1 MTFDVNREYVVDEL
15 ANAGYLL
22 DAEAEEFILANSD
35 PLNFAKDAISR
46 LMTRPLVVTMRDLRT
61 VCHVETIDALSQKG
75 PNHLE
80 SIGPREYLDGDV
92 VVLQDITGASHC
104 VGSIDGFSHYFM
116 NRFISIRGML
126 QKRRDMSGSCTIA
139 RASDPNRQMVEK
151 EIKIIGIV
159 NEVKETKTGDHIIEL
174 EDETGRITVMLGR
187 DAKGGNDSILNDEVV
202 GIIGKPARRGGTW
215 EKGGSSGTKMNATE
229 IVRPDVPI
237 SSGMPRTDSSS
248 IIGFMSDVHVGS
260 KTFLAPEWKRMMD
273 WLKTDAVDLGMN
285 YLLIPGDVV
294 DGIGIYPDQES
305 ELDVPDIFEQY
316 HVLAEYL
323 KEIPD
328 SIQVIVQPGNH
339 DAVRPAEPQPAFEG
353 DFASMF
359 DSNAILIGNP
369 CYLRVEGRTILSYH
383 GKSFDDLM
391 SSVKGLNYSK
401 PIDAMK
407 EMLKRRHLASTYG
420 GKTPLAP
427 EPRDMMVI
435 DTVPDIFV
443 TGHVHAAGLSHY
455 KGVRLINASTW
466 QSQTSF
472 QKMHNFTPDP
482 AKLYLVHLGTGETD
496 MQSFMF

>member
-15 ANAGYLL
+15 ANEGYIL
-22 DAEAEEFILANSD
+22 DGEAQEFILAKPD
-35 PLNFAKDAISR
+35 PLNFAREAISR
-46 LMTRPLVVTMRDLRT
+46 MMTRPLVVTMRDLKK
-61 VCHVETIDALSQKG
+61 VCQVESVDSLSTGTMTLDK
-75 PNHLE
+75 
-80 SIGPREYLDGDV
+80 IGPREYCDGDV
-92 VVLQDITGASHC
+92 VVLKDITGSSHC

-116 NRFISIRGML
+116 DRFISIRGML
-126 QKRRDMSGSCTIA
+126 QKRRDMSGATTIS
-139 RASDPNRQMVEK
+139 RVSDPNRMMVEK
-151 EIKIIGIV
+151 EIKVIGIV
-159 NEVKETKTGDHIIEL
+159 NEVKQTKTGEQIVEI
-174 EDETGRITVMLGR
+174 EDETGRLTVMLGR
-187 DAKGGNDSILNDEVV
+187 DAKGGTDSILNDEII
-202 GIIGKPARRGGTW
+202 GIIGKPARRGGSYD
-215 EKGGSSGTKMNATE
+215 KGGSGVKMTATE
-229 IVRPDVPI
+229 LVRPAVPI
-237 SSGMPRTDSSS
+237 SSGMQRSDSTS

-260 KTFLAPEWKRMMD
+260 KTFLGTEWGRMID
-273 WLKTDAVDLGMN
+273 YLKTDAVDLGMN

-294 DGIGIYPDQES
+294 DGIGIYPDQEK
-305 ELDVPDIFEQY
+305 ELDVDDIYEQY

-328 SIQVIVQPGNH
+328 SIRIIVQPGNH

-353 DFASMF
+353 DFAKMF

-369 CYLRVEGRTILSYH
+369 CYLNIEGRTILSYH

-391 SSVKGLNYSK
+391 SSVVGLNYSK
-401 PIDAMK
+401 PIEAMK
-407 EMLKRRHLASTYG
+407 EMLKRRHLAPMYG

-443 TGHVHAAGLSHY
+443 TGHVHGAGLSHY

-472 QKMHNFTPDP
+472 QKMHNFSPDP

-496 MQSFMF
+496 MQSFTN

>member
-61 VCHVETIDALSQKG
+61 VCQVDSIEALSNGAK
-75 PNHLE
+75 HLE
-80 SIGPREYLDGDV
+80 SIGPREYCDGDV
-92 VVLQDITGASHC
+92 IVLKDITGSSHC

-116 NRFISIRGML
+116 DRFSSIRVML
-126 QKRRDMSGSCTIA
+126 QKRRDMSGSCTIS
-139 RASDPNRQMVEK
+139 RVSDPNRMMVEK
-151 EIKIIGIV
+151 EIKVIGIV
-159 NEVKETKTGDHIIEL
+159 NEVKETKTGDHILEI
-174 EDETGRITVMLGR
+174 EDETGRITVMLGK
-187 DAKGGNDSILNDEVV
+187 DAKGGNESILNDEVV
-202 GIIGKPARRGGTW
+202 GIIGKPARRGGGW
-215 EKGGSSGTKMNATE
+215 EKGSTGTKMTATE

-237 SSGMPRTDSSS
+237 SSGMPRTDSTSV
-248 IIGFMSDVHVGS
+248 IGFMSDVHVGS
-260 KTFLAPEWKRMMD
+260 KTFLSTEWGRMME
-273 WLKTDAVDLGMN
+273 WLRTEAVDLGMN

-294 DGIGIYPDQES
+294 DGIGIYPDQET
-305 ELDVPDIFEQY
+305 ELDVTDIYEQY

-353 DFASMF
+353 DFAKMF

-369 CYLRVEGRTILSYH
+369 CYLKIEGRTILSYH

-401 PIDAMK
+401 PIEGMK
-407 EMLKRRHLASTYG
+407 EMLKRRHMAPIYG

-496 MQSFMF
+496 MQSFTI

>member
-15 ANAGYLL
+15 ANEGYLL
-22 DAEAEEFILANSD
+22 DAEAQEFILAKDN
-35 PLNFAKDAISR
+35 PLDFAREAISR
-46 LMTRPLVVTMRDLRT
+46 MMTRPLVVTMRDLRT
-61 VCHVETIDALSQKG
+61 VCQVESIDALSKG
-75 PNHLE
+75 ASSLE
-80 SIGPREYLDGDV
+80 TIGPREYCDGDV
-92 VVLQDITGASHC
+92 VVLKDITGSSHC

-116 NRFISIRGML
+116 DRFVTIRGIL
-126 QKRRDMSGSCTIA
+126 QKRRDMSGATTIS
-139 RASDPNRQMVEK
+139 RASDSNRMNADN
-151 EIKIIGIV
+151 EIKVIGIV
-159 NEVKETKTGDHIIEL
+159 NEVKETKTGDRIIEI
-174 EDETGRITVMLGR
+174 EDETGRITIMLGR
-187 DAKGGNDSILNDEVV
+187 DAKGGMDSILNDEVI
-202 GIIGKPARRGGTW
+202 GIIGKQGRQRGPNQS
-215 EKGGSSGTKMNATE
+215 GSLGAKIAAKE
-229 IVRPDVPI
+229 LVRPDLPI
-237 SSGMPRTDSSS
+237 SSGMQRSDSTS

-260 KTFLAPEWKRMMD
+260 KTFLGPEWNRMME

-294 DGIGIYPDQES
+294 DGIGIYPDQEK
-305 ELDVPDIFEQY
+305 ELDVDDIYQQY
-316 HVLAEYL
+316 HVLSEYL

-353 DFASMF
+353 DFAKMF

-369 CYLRVEGRTILSYH
+369 CYLKIEGRTILSYH

-391 SSVKGLNYSK
+391 SSVVGLNYSK
-401 PIDAMK
+401 PIEAMK
-407 EMLKRRHLASTYG
+407 EMLKRRHMAPMYG

-427 EPRDMMVI
+427 EPKDMMVI
-435 DTVPDIFV
+435 DTIPDIFV
-443 TGHVHAAGLSHY
+443 TGHVHGAGLSHY

-496 MQSFMF
+496 MQSFMN

>member
-15 ANAGYLL
+15 ANEGYIL
-22 DAEAEEFILANSD
+22 DGEAQEFILAKPD
-35 PLNFAKDAISR
+35 PLNFAREAISR
-46 LMTRPLVVTMRDLRT
+46 MMTRPLVVTMRDLKK
-61 VCHVETIDALSQKG
+61 VCQVESVDSLSTGTMTLDK
-75 PNHLE
+75 
-80 SIGPREYLDGDV
+80 IGPREYCDGDV
-92 VVLQDITGASHC
+92 VVLKDITGSSHC

-116 NRFISIRGML
+116 DRFISIRGML
-126 QKRRDMSGSCTIA
+126 QKRRDMSGATTIS
-139 RASDPNRQMVEK
+139 RVSDPNRMMVEK
-151 EIKIIGIV
+151 EIKVIGIV
-159 NEVKETKTGDHIIEL
+159 NEVKQTKTGEQIVEI
-174 EDETGRITVMLGR
+174 EDETGRLTVMLGR
-187 DAKGGNDSILNDEVV
+187 DAKGGNDSILNDEII
-202 GIIGKPARRGGTW
+202 GIIGKPARRGGSYD
-215 EKGGSSGTKMNATE
+215 KGGSGVKMTATE
-229 IVRPDVPI
+229 LVRPDVPI
-237 SSGMPRTDSSS
+237 SSGMQRSDSTS

-260 KTFLAPEWKRMMD
+260 KTFLGTEWGRMID
-273 WLKTDAVDLGMN
+273 YLKPDAVDLGMN

-294 DGIGIYPDQES
+294 DGIGIYPDQEK
-305 ELDVPDIFEQY
+305 ELDVDDIYEQY

-328 SIQVIVQPGNH
+328 SIRIIVQPGNH

-353 DFASMF
+353 DFAKMF

-369 CYLRVEGRTILSYH
+369 CYLNIEGRTILSYH

-391 SSVKGLNYSK
+391 SSVVGLNYSK
-401 PIDAMK
+401 PIEAMK
-407 EMLKRRHLASTYG
+407 EMLKRRHLAPMYG

-443 TGHVHAAGLSHY
+443 TGHVHGAGLSHY

-472 QKMHNFTPDP
+472 QKMHNFSPDP

-496 MQSFMF
+496 MQSFTN

>member
-1 MTFDVNREYVVDEL
+1 MTFAVNREYVVDEL
-15 ANAGYLL
+15 ANEGYIL
-22 DAEAEEFILANSD
+22 DGEAQDFILGKDD
-35 PLNFAKDAISR
+35 PLGFAHDAISR
-46 LMTRPLVVTMRDLRT
+46 MMTRPLVVTMRDLRT
-61 VCHVETIDALSQKG
+61 VCHVESIDALPKG
-75 PNHLE
+75 PSNYE
-80 SIGPREYLDGDV
+80 SIGPREYCDGDV
-92 VVLQDITGASHC
+92 VVLKDITGSSHC

-116 NRFISIRGML
+116 DRFTTIRGML
-126 QKRRDMSGSCTIA
+126 QKRRDMSGSTTIS
-139 RASDPNRQMVEK
+139 RASDPNRMMVEK
-151 EIKIIGIV
+151 EIKVIGIV
-159 NEVKETKTGDHIIEL
+159 NEVKETRTGDRIIEI
-174 EDETGRITVMLGR
+174 EDETGRMTVMLGK
-187 DAKGGNDSILNDEVV
+187 DAKGGLDSIINDEVI
-202 GIIGKPARRGGTW
+202 GIIGKPGRRGGTYD
-215 EKGGSSGTKMNATE
+215 KGSSGAKMNATE
-229 IVRPDVPI
+229 LVRPDVPI
-237 SSGMPRTDSSS
+237 SSGMQRSDSTS
-248 IIGFMSDVHVGS
+248 IVGFMSDVHVGS
-260 KTFLAPEWKRMMD
+260 KTFLGAEWGRMMD
-273 WLKTDAVDLGMN
+273 WLKTEAVDLGMN

-294 DGIGIYPDQES
+294 DGIGIYPDQQN
-305 ELDVPDIFEQY
+305 ELDVDDIYEQY

-328 SIQVIVQPGNH
+328 SIRVIIQPGNH

-353 DFASMF
+353 DFAKMF
-359 DSNAILIGNP
+359 DSNAIMIGNP
-369 CYLRVEGRTILSYH
+369 CYLRIEGRTILSYH

-401 PIDAMK
+401 PIEAMK
-407 EMLKRRHLASTYG
+407 ELLKRRHLAPMYG

-443 TGHVHAAGLSHY
+443 TGHVHGAGLSHY